1 MRLRRKFYV
10 FSSNDFKNVSRI
22 ISTKIQNLAPFR
34 DVTTRPD
41 KSRWERKHRLSH
53 RWSKSCQRSFIFFCQ
68 KEQKLGGIIF
78 VKIFVSWRQTNSKK
92 VVLLPSV
99 GLGTFPGLGF
109 RVSTFFPLILLSI
122 LGWTSPRR
130 CCFDGEAFSSS
141 EQKLLL
147 LWSSSSSISKLKSVR
162 FFWPENDPRPITS
175 KCTTAWST
183 AGSASPRTRTSRWTT
198 PPTPSTSR
206 HRSPTSPPRINTLG
220 DNFFTGAKV
229 LIASLQQ
236 CLSAGFELQS
246 LKTLVHCLST
256 L

>member
-1 MRLRRKFYV
+1 MRLRRKFLV
-10 FSSNDFKNVSRI
+10 SPQMTIKTFPESFRRKFKIWRRFVTSRLVSIRAGENENTVWVI
-22 ISTKIQNLAPFR
+22 GGATKVVKRA
-34 DVTTRPD
+34 
-41 KSRWERKHRLSH
+41 S
-53 RWSKSCQRSFIFFCQ
+53 FFCQ
-68 KEQKLGGIIF
+68 KEQKLFIIF
-78 VKIFVSWRQTNSKK
+78 LKIIVSWRHTNLKK

-99 GLGTFPGLGF
+99 GRGPFPGLGL
-109 RVSTFFPLILLSI
+109 RVSTFSPLLILLSI

-147 LWSSSSSISKLKSVR
+147 LWSSSSSISKLVSVR

-220 DNFFTGAKV
+220 DNFLQA
-229 LIASLQQ
+229 LRYWSLLYNNA
-236 CLSAGFELQS
+236 CLRDSNS
-246 LKTLVHCLST
+246 NPLKH
-256 L
+256 